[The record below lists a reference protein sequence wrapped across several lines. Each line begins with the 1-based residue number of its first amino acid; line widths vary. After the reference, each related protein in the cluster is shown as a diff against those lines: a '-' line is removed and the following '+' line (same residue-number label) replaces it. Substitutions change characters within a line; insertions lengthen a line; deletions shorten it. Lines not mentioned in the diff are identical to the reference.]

1 MLVSKYPPKHD
12 KAKKKSSC
20 KVLVFN
26 VRKELI
32 TLIVPRWL
40 VNHILH
46 IFSLRT
52 IRKNLLRCIL
62 LLHNITSTLILAFL
76 ENHFVLINLV
86 NSLKLPET
94 MRDKKSLSYM
104 MKIESKLSSWQK
116 DLHTW
121 STIINNFEGYSR
133 ASKPT

>member
-1 MLVSKYPPKHD
+1 MSCSLVNIHQSMTKQKKDD
-12 KAKKKSSC
+12 KAKKKKSSC

-94 MRDKKSLSYM
+94 MRGKKSLSYM
-104 MKIESKLSSWQK
+104 MKIESK
-116 DLHTW
+116 
-121 STIINNFEGYSR
+121 
-133 ASKPT
+133 